1 MISCTFKISQ
11 ILITSTDCL
20 TKALPSGHQ
29 STGRCQ
35 EVQPQSLAV
44 PCALMLAACMVIQAW
59 QILLGHA
66 VGNLKLWLFEAWCI
80 SGHRYV
86 AAVGPFQPSY
96 AVVTDVIVPC
106 CRCSVEPF
114 GQVVDW
120 KAASWSEDRKVG
132 TDIKDLNWTS
142 CPCQHSDAN
151 ILSSP

>member
-29 STGRCQ
+29 STGRGQ

-59 QILLGHA
+59 QILIGHA

-96 AVVTDVIVPC
+96 AVVTTSLFLVA
-106 CRCSVEPF
+106 
-114 GQVVDW
+114 VVAW
-120 KAASWSEDRKVG
+120 NLLDRSSTGKRLPG
-132 TDIKDLNWTS
+132 RRIARWEQTS
-142 CPCQHSDAN
+142 R
-151 ILSSP
+151 I